1 MKEINMNETA
11 RRTLKTL
18 PDFEQ
23 ILQEIRLAHLT
34 QDQDKLDALFTEF
47 YDAVM
52 CDSDSCYHILHAFD
66 GADRGSAD
74 ADKEP
79 ISMIRNKGSP
89 NKLTESSLTV
99 TINYDKIFL

>member
-1 MKEINMNETA
+1 MKEINMNGTA

-52 CDSDSCYHILHAFD
+52 CDSDSCYHIQQTAF
-66 GADRGSAD
+66 RTLVLTQY
-74 ADKEP
+74 KKIERRVK
-79 ISMIRNKGSP
+79 ISC
-89 NKLTESSLTV
+89 ESFEDVMQSV
-99 TINYDKIFL
+99 M